1 MVSNRGAILHIFWRL
16 KVRFRPVQTGSAGQC
31 YALNLELDRRSSS
44 TISLNFWT
52 EPGFGSARFR
62 FELWF
67 RTEPQ
72 HHYMVASMASLAETR
87 DSTIDQVYLVNYKVA
102 NSGSSTFIV
111 GEIIELVQ
119 CCSLRTKQEVLIF
132 SGLCLSQMSRPCK
145 AAAARV
151 SALIACAVMLF
162 RCRPET

>member
-1 MVSNRGAILHIFWRL
+1 MIRWKCLINEVTFFLLKMVSDRGAILHIFWRL

-67 RTEPQ
+67 RTEPR
-72 HHYMVASMASLAETR
+72 HHY
-87 DSTIDQVYLVNYKVA
+87 N
-102 NSGSSTFIV
+102 
-111 GEIIELVQ
+111 
-119 CCSLRTKQEVLIF
+119 
-132 SGLCLSQMSRPCK
+132 QMSCRENP
-145 AAAARV
+145 AR
-151 SALIACAVMLF
+151 
-162 RCRPET
+162 

>member
-1 MVSNRGAILHIFWRL
+1 VAHRWIFDLANDDVYIATFAVAFFDVKWVLVSRPGSNVAASPTNTVHSANR
-16 KVRFRPVQTGSAGQC
+16 
-31 YALNLELDRRSSS
+31 AL
-44 TISLNFWT
+44 
-52 EPGFGSARFR
+52 
-62 FELWF
+62 
-67 RTEPQ
+67 
-72 HHYMVASMASLAETR
+72 MVASMASLAETR

>member
-1 MVSNRGAILHIFWRL
+1 MIRRKRLINEVTFFSLKMVSDRGAILHIFWRL

-67 RTEPQ
+67 RTEPW
-72 HHYMVASMASLAETR
+72 HH
-87 DSTIDQVYLVNYKVA
+87 
-102 NSGSSTFIV
+102 
-111 GEIIELVQ
+111 
-119 CCSLRTKQEVLIF
+119 
-132 SGLCLSQMSRPCK
+132 
-145 AAAARV
+145 
-151 SALIACAVMLF
+151 
-162 RCRPET
+162 